1 MKYFYIVTNRF
12 KDPDGVN
19 TRKIAQFLR
28 SKCAECV
35 CQIEQEEAFNTTG
48 SYSDVRLVP
57 DNTECVIVLGGDGT
71 LIQASRELSEKDIP
85 FIGVNIGTLGYLTDT
100 DMSSFEETLES
111 LLRDD
116 YEIDRRM
123 MLDGCIYRG
132 EERIF
137 SDVALNDVVINRNG
151 ALRIIDFDIYV
162 NGEYL
167 NTYSA
172 DGVIVSTATGST
184 AYSLSA
190 GGPIIQPTARLIMVT
205 PICPHSLNQRSII
218 FAADDEIMIEMKDN
232 KSSSGRMTGSLKN
245 DSARVA
251 TFDGESF
258 CEVVTGD
265 RIVITQSERISRF
278 VKTSR
283 ISFLERI
290 RNKM

>member
-19 TRKIAQFLR
+19 TRKIAHFLR
-28 SKCAECV
+28 SKGAECV
-35 CQIEQEEAFNTTG
+35 CQIEQEKAFNKTG

-137 SDVALNDVVINRNG
+137 SDMALNDVVINRYG

>member
-1 MKYFYIVTNRF
+1 MEDWVLIILNVLL
-12 KDPDGVN
+12 
-19 TRKIAQFLR
+19 FL
-28 SKCAECV
+28 EV
-35 CQIEQEEAFNTTG
+35 M
-48 SYSDVRLVP
+48 
-57 DNTECVIVLGGDGT
+57 
-71 LIQASRELSEKDIP
+71 SEKDIP

-137 SDVALNDVVINRNG
+137 SDMALNDVVINRNG

-205 PICPHSLNQRSII
+205 PICPHSLNQRIII

-245 DSARVA
+245 ASARVA

-265 RIVITQSERISRF
+265 RIVITQSKRISRF

>member
-19 TRKIAQFLR
+19 TRKIAHFLR
-28 SKCAECV
+28 SKGAECV
-35 CQIEQEEAFNTTG
+35 CQIEQEQAFNKTG

-111 LLRDD
+111 LLKDD

-132 EERIF
+132 EECIF
-137 SDVALNDVVINRNG
+137 SDMALNDVVINRNG

-265 RIVITQSERISRF
+265 RIVITQSKRISRF

>member
-19 TRKIAQFLR
+19 TRKIAHFLR
-28 SKCAECV
+28 SKGAECV

-137 SDVALNDVVINRNG
+137 SDMALNDVVINRNG

-162 NGEYL
+162 NVG
-167 NTYSA
+167 
-172 DGVIVSTATGST
+172 
-184 AYSLSA
+184 
-190 GGPIIQPTARLIMVT
+190 
-205 PICPHSLNQRSII
+205 
-218 FAADDEIMIEMKDN
+218 
-232 KSSSGRMTGSLKN
+232 
-245 DSARVA
+245 
-251 TFDGESF
+251 
-258 CEVVTGD
+258 
-265 RIVITQSERISRF
+265 
-278 VKTSR
+278 
-283 ISFLERI
+283 
-290 RNKM
+290 

>member
-19 TRKIAQFLR
+19 TRKIAHFLR
-28 SKCAECV
+28 SKGAECV
-35 CQIEQEEAFNTTG
+35 CQIEQEEAFNKTG

-123 MLDGCIYRG
+123 MLDGCIYR
-132 EERIF
+132 
-137 SDVALNDVVINRNG
+137 
-151 ALRIIDFDIYV
+151 
-162 NGEYL
+162 GEYL